1 MSEPIVP
8 VVKEPNFVQ
17 RMFLSLWVEV
27 TGLSKAFWSDFEPVL
42 VSDAGKALQALLP
55 LALPIVLGLA
65 TSGKTGSEKQSE
77 AVTALEAAAAQAGVA
92 TAADLLNTTVE
103 FALQNLKATGQ
114 ISVEPVPAPVE
125 TPTQAT
131 PAA

>member
-1 MSEPIVP
+1 MTTPIVAP
-8 VVKEPNFVQ
+8 VKAPNFIQ
-17 RMFLSLWVEV
+17 RAFLNLWVEI
-27 TGLSKAFWSDFEPVL
+27 TGLSKAFWADFEPVL

-114 ISVEPVPAPVE
+114 ISAPVVNIPAPQE
-125 TPTQAT
+125 ENGTPVS
-131 PAA
+131 